1 MGFCYDVMG
10 NYSDLIGSCSMWDS
24 KVILQDSVVNSLDF
38 RAEKGWQNGNIQ
50 HFDSNILVPAN
61 AIVWVIMRHFQK
73 TK

>member
-1 MGFCYDVMG
+1 
-10 NYSDLIGSCSMWDS
+10 MWDS